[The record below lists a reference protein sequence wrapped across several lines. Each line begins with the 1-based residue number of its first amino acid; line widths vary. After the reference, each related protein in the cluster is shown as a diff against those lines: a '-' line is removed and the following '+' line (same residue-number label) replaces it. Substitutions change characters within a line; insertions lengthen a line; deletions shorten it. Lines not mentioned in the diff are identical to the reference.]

1 MAPGWVLREENY
13 PMFGMFGIAIR
24 TAYGTPKD
32 LVTAVRAGTL
42 VTVNLRNVGIV
53 DYLNLGHTNSAKT
66 KAAWAFKDFLLG
78 LRSKP
83 GKVPVPSGVELV
95 HVFSGKANIDELNK
109 VFRFIDDHID
119 AIAATKNLPGWPAGK
134 SLKQIIDTGG
144 NYLQKLSEVY
154 CGFDCNG
161 FVGLFLY
168 EKTNLPAD
176 IGPDTSIGTYLTMG
190 GTFRESI
197 ADIEANDLII
207 WTDKSHIAIVSDVSD
222 PVGHTRRMGI
232 AQSTGKSPRTGDE
245 GPQFEQYMVSQAGK
259 SGKHTEYQIHGEIVG
274 GNVYFISLG
283 L

>member
-1 MAPGWVLREENY
+1 
-13 PMFGMFGIAIR
+13 MFGFGFLVR

-42 VTVNLRNVGIV
+42 VTVNRRSVGIV
-53 DYLNLGHTNSAKT
+53 DYLNLGHTDSAKT

-83 GKVPVPSGVELV
+83 GLVPVPSGVELV

-109 VFRFIDDHID
+109 VFRFIDDRID

-134 SLKQIIDTGG
+134 SLKQIIDAGE

-176 IGPDTSIGTYLTMG
+176 IGPDTAIAKYLSMG
-190 GTFRESI
+190 GEFRESI

-207 WTDKSHIAIVSDVSD
+207 WSNLSHIAIVSDVSD
-222 PVGHTRRMGI
+222 AVGHTRRMGI
-232 AQSTGKSPRTGDE
+232 AQSTGKSPRTGDK
-245 GPQFEQYMVSQAGK
+245 GPQYEKYMVSQAGK

-274 GNVYFISLG
+274 GNVHIISLG